1 MGAAE
6 SALGAWEGLVR
17 DIVPHV
23 STSHDGESWPPTRT
37 PIHIRCPADCD
48 RLGTHTVKLHLVDG
62 VVRLRELTVFARGV
76 HAGVCLPAFD
86 VREAWVCFAE
96 LALTAR
102 AVDPARIEGG
112 SAACADV
119 YTATPS
125 AQYTRATPELGCP
138 VLHLR
143 GSLPDR
149 ADVVQFITTDVA
161 QCAQAQAARTRCRA
175 LAENGV
181 RLGTLGG
188 GAVEFW
194 TAKPRVQHATTASL
208 RGDRVSP
215 VPCVR
220 LVAPLRQLGAGA
232 VVPAGTEYEDAA
244 FDSRGTLTV
253 HNSATGATVVLLVP
267 TSPARALTVCPRP
280 AGGARVLALRAD
292 AARVLVAFPARPL
305 TLVEDE
311 AALRN
316 WPDDWHVCAACD
328 LGEYNAACV
337 CRARVDVA
345 LALYGDVGALVL
357 PPDARAPLPPLA
369 ALFVH
374 ALVDI
379 T

>member
-1 MGAAE
+1 MGAAK

-23 STSHDGESWPPTRT
+23 STSHDGESWPPTCT
-37 PIHIRCPADCD
+37 PIYIRCPADCNH
-48 RLGTHTVKLHLVDG
+48 LGTYTVKLNLVDDS
-62 VVRLRELTVFARGV
+62 VRLRELTVFARGV
-76 HAGVCLPAFD
+76 HTGVCLPIFD

-112 SAACADV
+112 SAACENA
-119 YTATPS
+119 YTASPA
-125 AQYTRATPELGCP
+125 AQYARATPELGRA

-143 GSLPDR
+143 GSLPNR
-149 ADVVQFITTDVA
+149 ADVVQLITTDVA

-175 LAENGV
+175 LAESGV

-194 TAKPRVQHATTASL
+194 TPEPRVQHATTASL
-208 RGDRVSP
+208 RGDRASP

-232 VVPAGTEYEDAA
+232 AVPAGSEYEDAA
-244 FDSRGTLTV
+244 FDPRGTLTV
-253 HNSATGATVVLLVP
+253 HNGATGATVVLLVP
-267 TSPARALTVCPRP
+267 TSPARALAVCPRP

-292 AARVLVAFPARPL
+292 AARVLAAFPARPL

-328 LGEYNAACV
+328 LAEYGAACV
-337 CRARVDVA
+337 CCARVDVA
-345 LALYGDVGALVL
+345 LALYGDVGTLVL

-379 T
+379 A